1 MQLHRFQASA
11 VQQWLLPCLA
21 CASIFVFVVGELQA
35 DPGYAAKSGK
45 IEFSVGSN
53 VPMVT
58 VKGSSSAL
66 TGGGEATVN
75 GTSATIR
82 NLHFEVDPKTFKTGL
97 SLRDNHMYEKVFSTS
112 GGAMPKIVL
121 KASEFQAKEN
131 PQTQKWEGTF
141 RAQVTMRGVT
151 RPVSFRATAEK
162 KGDSA
167 LVRAEGTVRI
177 SEFGVEQISYS
188 GASVDDEVTVVVK
201 DLLVGP

>member
-1 MQLHRFQASA
+1 MK
-11 VQQWLLPCLA
+11 LLPLRISTLHGRLFPLLIA
-21 CASIFVFVVGELQA
+21 AAISGSVQELQA
-35 DPGYAAKSGK
+35 DPGYKAKSGK
-45 IEFSVGSN
+45 IEFTVGSN

-66 TGGGEATVN
+66 SGGGEATVN
-75 GTSATIR
+75 ENSATIR

-97 SLRDNHMYEKVFSTS
+97 SLRDSHMYEKVFATS
-112 GGAMPKIVL
+112 GGTTPKIVL
-121 KASEFQAKEN
+121 KAGAFEAKEN
-131 PQTQKWEGTF
+131 PQTQKWEGNF

-167 LVRAEGTVRI
+167 LVRAEGTVKI
-177 SEFGVEQISYS
+177 SEFGVETISYS
-188 GASVDDEVTVVVK
+188 GAAVDDEVTVVVK

>member
-1 MQLHRFQASA
+1 MQLHQKRLNVFQPWFFVCLICVAIC
-11 VQQWLLPCLA
+11 VQ
-21 CASIFVFVVGELQA
+21 ELHA
-35 DPGYAAKSGK
+35 DPGYTAKSGK

-82 NLHFEVDPKTFKTGL
+82 NLRFEVDPKTFKTGL
-97 SLRDNHMYEKVFSTS
+97 SLRDTHMYEKVFSNGNGS
-112 GGAMPKIVL
+112 MPKVTL
-121 KASEFQAKEN
+121 TGGELEAKQN
-131 PQTQKWEGTF
+131 PQTQKWEGTL
-141 RAQVTMRGVT
+141 RAQVSMRGVT
-151 RPVSFRATAEK
+151 RPVTFRATAEK

-167 LVRAEGTVRI
+167 LVRAEGTLKI
-177 SEFGVEQISYS
+177 SDFGVEPISYS
-188 GASVDDEVTVVVK
+188 GATVDDEVTVTVK